1 LNPIQ
6 QEEKQMENSTVT
18 AVRAKMRLE
27 SAVPDGNGTNVRL
40 SAVYSLDPA
49 SENAQFSKYTPSASL
64 QMLISAGRAAE
75 LFAGGGEFYV
85 DITRA
90 GAPA

>member
-1 LNPIQ
+1 
-6 QEEKQMENSTVT
+6 MENFPVT
-18 AVRAKMRLE
+18 TVRAKMRID
-27 SAVPDGNGTNVRL
+27 SVVSDSNGTSVRL
-40 SAVYSLDPA
+40 SAVYSPDPA

-75 LFAGGGEFYV
+75 LFEGGGEFYV

-90 GAPA
+90 GVSA